1 MNDLLKDELE
11 QTERSVKSLRK
22 TGRYFIAI
30 AILLGLGLLYNG
42 WRTLEVSADTKTALQ
57 SSSIEA
63 CERGNESRVARVL
76 NLYRDIEATRADIHL
91 VENFEKQLPVDALSI
106 EVWKEAKLQAI
117 TYKRAAIRAEL
128 RSVKPY
134 AVRPGSAIV
143 NCSEQFPNL

>member
-76 NLYRDIEATRADIHL
+76 NYHRDIEATRADIRL
-91 VENFEKQLPVDALSI
+91 VERFETRMPIDTVAI
-106 EVWKEAKLQAI
+106 EVWKESKRRAI
-117 TYKRAAIRAEL
+117 VYKRAAIRAEI
-128 RSVKPY
+128 RSVTPY
-134 AVRPGSAIV
+134 AVRPGSAVV
-143 NCSEQFPNL
+143 NCSEQLPAL